1 MLLGK
6 QFDRFVEASPV
17 SVMVQGTLERVFD
30 PVKLQQVFDDYA
42 VSQYTKELTFDQC
55 GQIMSDVVFH
65 R

>member
-42 VSQYTKELTFDQC
+42 VSQ
-55 GQIMSDVVFH
+55 
-65 R
+65 